1 MKAAFL
7 TDIRKIEV
15 RDVPEPSIQKDTDVL
30 LRVSAVG
37 ICGSDLQYYSTGRIG
52 SDVVQF
58 PFTIGH
64 ECVADVQEKGIAVH
78 EIKPGDRVV
87 VDPAVSCGTCDQC
100 LDGRPNTCRNLRFLG
115 CPQQLD
121 GSLAEFIVMP
131 ESNCYLLEK
140 SIPTKLAI
148 LVEPL
153 SIGIYSLRMLGDFSA
168 STIAILGAGPIGLS
182 VGLAAVDIGIPK
194 IHMTDKIENRLE
206 AARKAGAAWT
216 GNPDLS
222 DIVAKILEIEPSG
235 LYAVFE
241 CCGDQEALDQ
251 AVELLKP
258 GGRLLIVGIPEA
270 DFVSFDVHKLRRKE
284 ITVHNVRR
292 QNGCIPAAIELIS
305 RKTTDLEFMVTH
317 SFRLEDTQ
325 KAFDLVENY
334 RDGVIKAIIQP

>member
-15 RDVPEPSIQKDTDVL
+15 QEVPKPSIHKDTDVL
-30 LRVSAVG
+30 LRVAAVG

-64 ECVADVQEKGIAVH
+64 ECVADVH
-78 EIKPGDRVV
+78 ETGRDAQKTKPGDRVV
-87 VDPAVSCGTCDQC
+87 VDPAVSCGNCDLC

-140 SIPTKLAI
+140 GIQTKMGI

-153 SIGIYSLRMLGDFSA
+153 SIGIYSIRTLGDFSA
-168 STIAILGAGPIGLS
+168 SAIAILGAGPIGLS
-182 VGLAAVDIGIPK
+182 VGLAAADIGIPK
-194 IHMTDKIENRLE
+194 IHMTDKIENRLV
-206 AARKAGAAWT
+206 AAQKAGASWT
-216 GNPDLS
+216 GNPDRS
-222 DIVAKILEIEPSG
+222 DVVAKIMKIEPSG
-235 LYAVFE
+235 LDAVFE

-258 GGRLLIVGIPEA
+258 GGRLVIVGIPEA
-270 DFVSFDVHKLRRKE
+270 DLVSFDIHKLRRKE
-284 ITVHNVRR
+284 ITFHNVRR
-292 QNGCIPAAIELIS
+292 QNDCIPAAIDLIR
-305 RKTTDLEFMVTH
+305 RKMTDVEFMVTH

-334 RDGVIKAIIQP
+334 RDGVIKALIQP

>member
-15 RDVPEPSIQKDTDVL
+15 QEVPKPSIQKDTDVL
-30 LRVSAVG
+30 LRVASVG

-64 ECVADVQEKGIAVH
+64 ECVAEVQETGMAVQKF
-78 EIKPGDRVV
+78 IPGDLVV

-100 LDGRPNTCRNLRFLG
+100 LDDRPNTCRNLRFLG

-140 SIPTKLAI
+140 GIQTKTGI

-153 SIGIYSLRMLGDFSA
+153 SIGIYSIRMLGDFSA
-168 STIAILGAGPIGLS
+168 SAIAILGARPIGMS
-182 VGLAAVDIGIPK
+182 VGLAAADIGIPK
-194 IHMTDKIENRLE
+194 IHMTDKIDNRLV
-206 AARKAGAAWT
+206 AAQKAGASWT
-216 GNPDLS
+216 GNPDRS
-222 DIVAKILEIEPSG
+222 DIVGKIMETEPSG
-235 LYAVFE
+235 LDAVFE

-258 GGRLLIVGIPEA
+258 GGRLVIVGIPET
-270 DFVSFDVHKLRRKE
+270 DLVSFDVHKLRRKE

-292 QNGCIPAAIELIS
+292 QNDCIPAAIDLIS
-305 RKTTDLEFMVTH
+305 RKITDLEFMVTH
-317 SFRLEDTQ
+317 SFCLEDTQ